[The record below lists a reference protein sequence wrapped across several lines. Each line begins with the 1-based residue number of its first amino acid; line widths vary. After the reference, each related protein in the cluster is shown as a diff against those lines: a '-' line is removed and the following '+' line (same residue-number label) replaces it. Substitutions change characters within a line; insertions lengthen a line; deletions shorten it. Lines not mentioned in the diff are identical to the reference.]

1 MVVNIFFP
9 DIANLNVE
17 LKQGTPVLEEPMVL
31 LWWGKKT
38 MD

>member
-17 LKQGTPVLEEPMVL
+17 LKQG
-31 LWWGKKT
+31 
-38 MD
+38 